1 MEERSALR
9 DEPKHGCMCSNDPGY
24 FFFIII
30 QKLVTIDHKTS
41 VPEFISCKLE
51 GFFLSPFNDI
61 FVGIFGNLMLL
72 STA

>member
-1 MEERSALR
+1 MTSPNTAA
-9 DEPKHGCMCSNDPGY
+9 CVATIQV

-61 FVGIFGNLMLL
+61 FFGIFGNLMLL

>member
-1 MEERSALR
+1 MTSPNTAA
-9 DEPKHGCMCSNDPGY
+9 CVATIQVI
-24 FFFIII
+24 FFIII